1 RLCHMAHEPP
11 NNGQWQAFYARFI
24 HLITRNLDYED
35 DRGKFARRLL
45 RELECMWV
53 FLYEEGV
60 TPTNNHAE
68 RVLRFAVLWRKR
80 SLGTKSEK
88 GDRWVERILSL
99 RQTCRVRGRQTF
111 PVLVSAMTCYFKGL
125 QPDIA
130 WISQA

>member
-1 RLCHMAHEPP
+1 
-11 NNGQWQAFYARFI
+11 
-24 HLITRNLDYED
+24 
-35 DRGKFARRLL
+35 
-45 RELECMWV
+45 MWV
-53 FLYEEGV
+53 CLYEPGV
-60 TPTNNHAE
+60 TLANNHAE

-111 PVLVSAMTCYFKGL
+111 PVLVEAMTCYFKGL

>member
-1 RLCHMAHEPP
+1 
-11 NNGQWQAFYARFI
+11 
-24 HLITRNLDYED
+24 
-35 DRGKFARRLL
+35 
-45 RELECMWV
+45 MWV
-53 FLYEEGV
+53 FLDEEGV

-80 SLGTKSEK
+80 SLGTKSDK

-111 PVLVSAMTCYFKGL
+111 PVLVEAMTCYFKGH

>member
-1 RLCHMAHEPP
+1 
-11 NNGQWQAFYARFI
+11 
-24 HLITRNLDYED
+24 DYED

>member
-1 RLCHMAHEPP
+1 
-11 NNGQWQAFYARFI
+11 
-24 HLITRNLDYED
+24 
-35 DRGKFARRLL
+35 
-45 RELECMWV
+45 MWV